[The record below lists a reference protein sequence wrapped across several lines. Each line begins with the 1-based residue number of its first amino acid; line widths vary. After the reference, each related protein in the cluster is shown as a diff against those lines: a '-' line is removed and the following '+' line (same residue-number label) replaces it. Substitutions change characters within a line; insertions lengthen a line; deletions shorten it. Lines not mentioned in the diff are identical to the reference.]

1 MSIMTWK
8 QFRDYVD
15 SQLKEKGIDENT
27 EIQYIDFSWP
37 DMQGK
42 NQDEIPI
49 GVYCDDLNMIEIH

>member
-1 MSIMTWK
+1 MTWK

-15 SQLKEKGIDENT
+15 GELKEKGIDENT

-37 DMQGK
+37 DMTGK

-49 GVYCDDLNMIEIH
+49 GVFYGDTDMIKIH